1 MARTRSTASIDIEI
15 QKITDEL
22 IKVQN
27 KKDALEA
34 KLLNLQKKK
43 KEQEAKQIMDAFQK
57 SGKSLQE
64 LMIFLDV

>member
-34 KLLNLQKKK
+34 KLLELQKKK